1 MSDDKEC
8 GYLDKSNGCRVEM
21 ADLEKLPVYHRQ
33 TIPEDYLDAM
43 GHMNVRW
50 YMALFDAAS
59 WQFFAAHGIDEAFIR
74 NRKLGGFAL
83 KHHIQYL
90 AEVQPGQQVA
100 VRTRLL
106 GRSSKRIHLM
116 HFLVNETLNKL
127 AATLESLGTHADIK
141 LRRSAEMPRD
151 IAALMDATL
160 EKHGRLHWEA
170 PVCGVIHV

>member
-1 MSDDKEC
+1 MPD
-8 GYLDKSNGCRVEM
+8 L
-21 ADLEKLPVYHRQ
+21 ADLPLYHQQ

-59 WQFFAAHGIDEAFIR
+59 WQFFASHGMDKDYIR
-74 NRKLGGFAL
+74 TRHLGGFAL

-90 AEVQPGQQVA
+90 AEVQPGQQVS

-116 HFLVNETLNKL
+116 HFLINETLNKL
-127 AATLESLGTHADIK
+127 AATLESLGTHADMK
-141 LRRSAEMPRD
+141 LRRSAEIPPD
-151 IAALMDATL
+151 IAEKMDTTI
-160 EKHGRLHWEA
+160 EKHSKLAWAA
-170 PVCGVIHV
+170 PVCGVLQV